1 MKSTHGVVRLAYLK
15 TILANGHTIL
25 KLYTYGHTN
34 VTLYILELY
43 ILNFCLNHLN
53 ITYTTID
60 NTYYHNGKQHTNFQC

>member
-34 VTLYILELY
+34 VTLYIFGIVHKKFLFKPLEYNIYNNKQY
-43 ILNFCLNHLN
+43 ILL
-53 ITYTTID
+53 
-60 NTYYHNGKQHTNFQC
+60 Q